1 MHHGKSLA
9 RPSFGTEALV
19 AHGLDTAA
27 GSSSVSAPSGEP
39 LVKGRLREVSLRPGL
54 SLYASDV
61 CDQRDLDVS
70 SSLPPGLLLVMALS
84 GEADVSY
91 GERRFQLG
99 PRLGDDRRPQ
109 HEGLAIAL
117 NQTDSFTRRL
127 RAGARR
133 RVVTLALAPQWL
145 DESRDGLGDYPR
157 IRALRHEHLA
167 VQRWRL
173 SSRLLALAS
182 DVVEMHA
189 PSSPLQ
195 GLFLE
200 SRCLEMAAE
209 ALSAIAGEPPE
220 SQAGAQPGSQTG
232 LRPRERK
239 RLSALREYLDSGE
252 GDNDSLHALANRIG
266 MSTSTLQRGF
276 RALTGNSVCEYQR
289 QRRLRLA
296 RGSLE
301 REGISVS
308 EAAHIAG
315 YTSAANFA
323 TAFRRQ
329 FGVTPGQLRARS

>member
-9 RPSFGTEALV
+9 RPTFGTDALV

-27 GSSSVSAPSGEP
+27 GSSGVSAPSGEP

-127 RAGARR
+127 RSGARR

-209 ALSAIAGEPPE
+209 ALSAIAGEPQEP
-220 SQAGAQPGSQTG
+220 QAGLPSG

-239 RLSALREYLDSGE
+239 RLTALREYLDSSE

-276 RALTGNSVCEYQR
+276 RALTGSSVCEYQR
-289 QRRLRLA
+289 ERRLRIA
-296 RGSLE
+296 RSALE